1 MLSNQNAQLTEL
13 HLVFCPCGL
22 SLSAAIAAMQ
32 PRLFLTASDRPQV
45 GLNPFRKASSF
56 DLFQTLSSIAAEKN
70 STIIFPVPID
80 FISSMVGNG
89 GGGGKNGDG
98 GGAGAGSSLS
108 ATLDAD
114 TMKKEK

>member
-22 SLSAAIAAMQ
+22 SLSAAIAPMQ

-45 GLNPFRKASSF
+45 GLNPFQKASSF

-89 GGGGKNGDG
+89 GKKGNGDG
-98 GGAGAGSSLS
+98 GGAGAGGSLS
-108 ATLDAD
+108 AVLDAD
-114 TMKKEK
+114 TEKKEK